1 MWGMSF
7 VFVSNKSEW
16 LTDSTTHTNLKIVVG
31 SCLGAY
37 IYNKTPSCPLP
48 RFARIYFCT
57 PPPPSRII
65 SHRYA
70 PARET
75 SRWKHFC
82 FFVVLINFQ
91 LSVKHFS
98 VLPCYF
104 MKQEDS
110 LEKRWILKLTL
121 NFRGDPSDTASTF
134 LKMASDFDA
143 VITITDCQIW

>member
-1 MWGMSF
+1 M
-7 VFVSNKSEW
+7 NDW
-16 LTDSTTHTNLKIVVG
+16 LTLRPTQIWKLLWGPVWGLTSTTKPPAVLYLVLLG
-31 SCLGAY
+31 S
-37 IYNKTPSCPLP
+37 T
-48 RFARIYFCT
+48 FAPP

-70 PARET
+70 SARET

-104 MKQEDS
+104 MKREDK

-121 NFRGDPSDTASTF
+121 NFRGDPTDTASTF
-134 LKMASDFDA
+134 LKMTSDFDA

>member
-1 MWGMSF
+1 MIDWLYDPH
-7 VFVSNKSEW
+7 KSENCCGV
-16 LTDSTTHTNLKIVVG
+16 LFGGLHLQQNPQLSST
-31 SCLGAY
+31 S
-37 IYNKTPSCPLP
+37 
-48 RFARIYFCT
+48 FCSDLLLH
-57 PPPPSRII
+57 PPPSRII

-104 MKQEDS
+104 MKREDIWKNAEFCNQLWIS
-110 LEKRWILKLTL
+110 GVTQVTLHQLSSKWLEILMQ
-121 NFRGDPSDTASTF
+121 S
-134 LKMASDFDA
+134 
-143 VITITDCQIW
+143 

>member
-1 MWGMSF
+1 MIDWLYDPH
-7 VFVSNKSEW
+7 KSENCCGV
-16 LTDSTTHTNLKIVVG
+16 LFGGLHLQQNPQLSST
-31 SCLGAY
+31 S
-37 IYNKTPSCPLP
+37 
-48 RFARIYFCT
+48 FCSDLLLHP

-65 SHRYA
+65 SHRYTL
-70 PARET
+70 ARET

-104 MKQEDS
+104 MKREDK

-121 NFRGDPSDTASTF
+121 NFRGDPTDTASTF
-134 LKMASDFDA
+134 LKMTSDFDA

>member
-1 MWGMSF
+1 MIDWLYDPH
-7 VFVSNKSEW
+7 KSENCCGV
-16 LTDSTTHTNLKIVVG
+16 LFGGLHLQQNPQLSST
-31 SCLGAY
+31 S
-37 IYNKTPSCPLP
+37 
-48 RFARIYFCT
+48 FCSDLLLHH

-104 MKQEDS
+104 MKREDIWKNAEFCNQLWIS
-110 LEKRWILKLTL
+110 GVTQVTLHQLSSKWLEILMQ
-121 NFRGDPSDTASTF
+121 S
-134 LKMASDFDA
+134 
-143 VITITDCQIW
+143 

>member
-1 MWGMSF
+1 MIDWLYDPH
-7 VFVSNKSEW
+7 KSENCCGV
-16 LTDSTTHTNLKIVVG
+16 LFGGLHLQQNPQLSSTL
-31 SCLGAY
+31 
-37 IYNKTPSCPLP
+37 
-48 RFARIYFCT
+48 FCSDLLLHPP

-98 VLPCYF
+98 ALPCYF
-104 MKQEDS
+104 MKREDIWKNAEFCNQLWIS
-110 LEKRWILKLTL
+110 GVTQVTLHQLSSKWLEILMQ
-121 NFRGDPSDTASTF
+121 S
-134 LKMASDFDA
+134 
-143 VITITDCQIW
+143 

>member
-57 PPPPSRII
+57 TPPPPSRII

-104 MKQEDS
+104 MKREDIWKNAEFCNQLWIS
-110 LEKRWILKLTL
+110 GVTQVTLHQLSSKWLEILMQ
-121 NFRGDPSDTASTF
+121 S
-134 LKMASDFDA
+134 
-143 VITITDCQIW
+143 